1 MAKRRAEAIKIVKK
15 YVEELR
21 RNGIKVTRAYLYG
34 SYAYGKPHK
43 YSDIDVVI
51 VSPQFSGIR
60 FMDSYKIAR
69 LRRNV
74 DLRIS
79 PLAYHPRN
87 FKKDY
92 IIPYEAMTKGI
103 RIA

>member
-1 MAKRRAEAIKIVKK
+1 MARKTRKAIKIAKQFI
-15 YVEELR
+15 EELR
-21 RNGIKVTRAYLYG
+21 KQKIRVTRAYLYG
-34 SYAYGKPHK
+34 SYVYGRPHR
-43 YSDIDVVI
+43 YSDIDVV
-51 VSPQFSGIR
+51 VSPQFSRTRFTNTIR
-60 FMDSYKIAR
+60 LMK

-79 PLAYHPRN
+79 PLGYHPKE

-92 IIPYEAMTKGI
+92 VIPYEAMTKGI

>member
-1 MAKRRAEAIKIVKK
+1 MDKRRAEAIKVVRK
-15 YVEELR
+15 YVKELEK
-21 RNGIKVTRAYLYG
+21 NGIKVTRAYLYG
-34 SYAYGKPHK
+34 SYAYGKPDQD
-43 YSDIDVVI
+43 SDIDVII
-51 VSPQFSGIR
+51 VSPQFSGVR
-60 FMDSYKIAR
+60 FQDSYEIAR

-92 IIPYEAMTKGI
+92 IIPHEAMTKGI
-103 RIA
+103 RIV

>member
-1 MAKRRAEAIKIVKK
+1 MDRRTREAIKIVKR
-15 YVEELR
+15 YIEELR
-21 RNGIKVTRAYLYG
+21 KNKIKVTRAYLYG
-34 SYAYGKPHK
+34 SYAYGKPHRN
-43 YSDIDVVI
+43 SDIDVVV
-51 VSPQFSGIR
+51 VSPQFEGVR
-60 FMDSYKIAR
+60 FLDSYKIAR

-92 IIPYEAMTKGI
+92 IIPFEAMTKGI
-103 RIA
+103 RIV

>member
-1 MAKRRAEAIKIVKK
+1 MTDETKETFHR
-15 YVEELR
+15 
-21 RNGIKVTRAYLYG
+21 
-34 SYAYGKPHK
+34 
-43 YSDIDVVI
+43 YSDIDVVV
-51 VSPQFSGIR
+51 VSPQFTGVR
-60 FMDSYKIAR
+60 FLDSYKIAR

-79 PLAYHPRN
+79 PLDYHPRN

-103 RIA
+103 RIV

>member
-1 MAKRRAEAIKIVKK
+1 MDGKTRTAVKIAKRYIQ
-15 YVEELR
+15 ELR
-21 RNGIKVTRAYLYG
+21 KNKIKVTRAYLYG
-34 SYAYGKPHK
+34 SYVYGKPRR
-43 YSDIDVVI
+43 YSDIDVVV
-51 VSPQFSGIR
+51 VSPQFSGVR

-79 PLAYHPRN
+79 PLAYRPEN
-87 FKKDY
+87 FTMDD
-92 IIPYEAMTKGI
+92 IIPNEAMTKGI